1 VPVHSSQAEERIA
14 ILKRQGKGAFSGPP
28 LPPGPLIGFAVAIL
42 AVILISL
49 FTYQA
54 SVTRGETASAVSH
67 TIEVREQLQVLLST
81 LKDAET
87 SQRGFLLTGL
97 ESYLGPYN
105 QAKASLAG
113 EIGKLR
119 ALVSDSQE
127 QLRRLSQIEGLSGE
141 KMDELAQTIALR
153 RAGDSAG
160 ALALVQSDRG
170 KMAMDRVRTVAAQME
185 AQERDLLNARQADW
199 QDAVTFSTAVSWG
212 GSALLL
218 VLIVAA
224 AATTSRDYRLR
235 EKQAWIRAG
244 QMGLAERLQGEQRLD
259 VLGDNTLAF
268 LTSYLN
274 AQIGAIYLRTEA
286 GALERFAAYAM
297 QDHASPAT
305 LQHGQGLLG
314 QAAKLNR
321 VMHVKDVPADYLVVS
336 SAVGRRQPSELLIV
350 PAASEG
356 VVQAVFELGFLRP
369 VRAEEEELLVR
380 LSDQVAVAVRS
391 SKDRTRLEEL
401 LEETQRQSEELQ
413 AQQEELRVNNEELEE
428 QGQALKASQ
437 LRLETQQAELEE
449 TNAQLEEQTQLLEVQ
464 KDDLAK
470 TQVVLVEKATE
481 LERANQYKSEFL
493 ANMSHEL
500 RTPLNSTLILA
511 KLLADNKHGNLTDEQ
526 VRFAQTISSAG
537 RDLLALIN
545 DILDLSKMEAGKLD
559 IVPESFV
566 LAKLAEELNASFA
579 VTAQQKGL
587 GLKVVIEPGVPAR
600 METDMQRL
608 GQILK
613 NLLSNAIKFTEKGEV
628 SLRIYAQANERIA
641 FAVRDTGIGI
651 GQDQH
656 QFIFEAFRQADGSTH
671 RKYGGTGLGLSISR
685 DLAHL
690 LGGDIQ
696 VQSRPGEGS
705 IFTLSLPQVYRSE
718 QALPRPAPPS
728 AAELASAS
736 ALQAARVATAPDIRI
751 SPASAAALP
760 ATPTR
765 LQEIAIDDDRHRIA
779 PGARVIQV
787 IEDDAAFAL
796 ILRDLAREM
805 GFQCV
810 ITHSANEG
818 VAAAELYRPSAILL
832 DMNLPDFSGLGVLD
846 QIKRNPRTRH
856 IPVHVVSVADYAHE
870 AMERGAVG
878 YALKPVQREDLVG
891 AIRKLEAK
899 FLQDLRHV
907 LVVEDDARQLDSIRQ
922 LLAGENINLVGVRTA
937 TEALARLRETTFDCM
952 VMDLN
957 LPDLSGYQL
966 LEKMAEQ
973 EHVAFPPVIVYTG
986 RSLSSE
992 EEQNLRRFSRSIIIK
1007 DARSPERLLD
1017 EVTLFLHQVETAL
1030 SPESQRLLKVARDR
1044 ETVFEGRRILV
1055 VEDDVRN
1062 IFALSSVLEPK
1073 GMKVDIARN
1082 GREAID
1088 ALQRSREQNNGKD
1101 QAGAPIDLVL
1111 MDIMMP
1117 EMDGLTAMREIRKDA
1132 HWKRLP
1138 IIALTA
1144 KAMKDDQEKCLA
1156 AGAND
1161 YIAKPLDV
1169 EKLLS
1174 LVRVWMPK

>member
-1 VPVHSSQAEERIA
+1 M
-14 ILKRQGKGAFSGPP
+14 LKRQGKGAFSGPP
-28 LPPGPLIGFAVAIL
+28 LPMGPLIGFGVAIL
-42 AVILISL
+42 AVVLIAL
-49 FTYQA
+49 FTYEA
-54 SVTRGETASAVSH
+54 SASRGEAANAVSH
-67 TIEVREQLQVLLST
+67 TMRVREQLQSLVST

-87 SQRGFLLTGL
+87 SQRGFLLTGT
-97 ESYLGPYN
+97 ETYLSPYN
-105 QAKASLAG
+105 QARAALPG
-113 EIGKLR
+113 EIARLR
-119 ALVSDSQE
+119 ELIADNPE
-127 QLRRLSQIEGLSGE
+127 QVNRLSQVERVVNDKMEELGE
-141 KMDELAQTIALR
+141 TITR
-153 RAGDSAG
+153 RRNGDTAG
-160 ALALVQSDRG
+160 ALAVVQSDRG
-170 KMAMDRVRTVAAQME
+170 KMSMDRVRTLTRDME
-185 AQERDLLNARQADW
+185 EQERDLLTARQGDW
-199 QDAVTFSTAVSWG
+199 RDAVAFSTAVAWG

-224 AATTSRDYRLR
+224 AVTTSRDYRSR

-244 QMGLAERLQGEQRLD
+244 QMGLAERLQGEQRLST
-259 VLGDNTLAF
+259 LGENTLAF
-268 LTSYLN
+268 LTAYLN
-274 AQIGAIYLRTEA
+274 AQVGAIYLRTDS
-286 GALERFAAYAM
+286 GDFQRFAAYALEDEGA
-297 QDHASPAT
+297 QPHLRD
-305 LQHGQGLLG
+305 GQGLLG

-321 VMHVKDVPADYLVVS
+321 AMHVKEVPEQYLTVS
-336 SAVGRRQPSELLIV
+336 SAVGRHQPRELLIV
-350 PAASEG
+350 PASVDG
-356 VVQAVFELGFLRP
+356 LVQAVFELGFLRQ
-369 VRAEEEELLVR
+369 VRAEEEELLAR
-380 LSDQVAVAVRS
+380 LSDQIAIAVRS

-449 TNAQLEEQTQLLEVQ
+449 TNAQLEEQAQLLELQ

-470 TQVVLVEKATE
+470 TQVVLVDKATE

-511 KLLADNKHGNLTDEQ
+511 KLLADNKQGNLTDEQ

-537 RDLLALIN
+537 NDLLALIN

-559 IVPESFV
+559 IVSESFV
-566 LAKLAEELNASFA
+566 VTKLAEELKASFA
-579 VTAQQKGL
+579 MTAQQKSL
-587 GLKVVIEPGVPAR
+587 AFKVEVEPGVPQR

-628 SLRIYAQANERIA
+628 SLRIYADAQNRIA

-651 GQDQH
+651 GEDQH

-690 LGGDIQ
+690 LGGDIT

-705 IFTLSLPQVYRSE
+705 IFTLSLPQIYSGD
-718 QALPRPAPPS
+718 QAVLRAAAPTSQS
-728 AAELASAS
+728 ANAAAAAST
-736 ALQAARVATAPDIRI
+736 LQAAQVATAPDVRV
-751 SPASAAALP
+751 ASASATA
-760 ATPTR
+760 ATPPR
-765 LQEIAIDDDRHRIA
+765 LQEIAIDDDRHRIEA
-779 PGARVIQV
+779 TARLILV
-787 IEDDAAFAL
+787 IEDDPAFAM
-796 ILRDLAREM
+796 ILRDLAHEM

-810 ITHSANEG
+810 VTHSANEG
-818 VAAAELYRPSAILL
+818 VAAADMYRPSAILM

-846 QIKRNPRTRH
+846 QIKRNSKTRH
-856 IPVHVVSVADYAHE
+856 IPVHVVSVADYSQE
-870 AMERGAVG
+870 AMERGAIG
-878 YALKPVQREDLVG
+878 YALKPVQREELIG

-899 FLQDLRHV
+899 FLQGLRHV

-937 TEALARLRETTFDCM
+937 ADALARLRETTFDCM

-986 RSLSSE
+986 RSLSAE

-1017 EVTLFLHQVETAL
+1017 EVTLFLHQVETTL
-1030 SPESQRLLKVARDR
+1030 PPESQRLLKVARDR

-1073 GMKVDIARN
+1073 GMKVEIARN
-1082 GREAID
+1082 GREALE
-1088 ALQRSREQNNGKD
+1088 ALRRSQDKPEEV
-1101 QAGAPIDLVL
+1101 IDLVL

-1117 EMDGLTAMREIRKDA
+1117 EMDGLTAMREIRKQA
-1132 HWKRLP
+1132 VWKRLP

>member
-1 VPVHSSQAEERIA
+1 MPVFSSQAEERIA
-14 ILKRQGKGAFSGPP
+14 IFKRQGKGAFAGPP
-28 LPPGPLIGFAVAIL
+28 LPPGPLVGFGIAVLAI
-42 AVILISL
+42 ILISL
-49 FTYQA
+49 FTWQA
-54 SVTRGETASAVSH
+54 SLTRAEAARAVSH
-67 TIEVREQLQVLLST
+67 TIEVREQLQVLVST

-87 SQRGFLLTGL
+87 SQRGYLLAGA
-97 ESYLGPYN
+97 ESYLAPYN
-105 QAKASLAG
+105 QAKAALPG
-113 EIGKLR
+113 EFKKLR
-119 ALVSDSQE
+119 DLVSDSPE
-127 QLRRLSQIEGLSGE
+127 QLQRLSQVEGITTE
-141 KMDELAQTIALR
+141 KMDELGQTIALR
-153 RAGDSAG
+153 RSGDAAG
-160 ALALVQSDRG
+160 ALAVVQSDRG
-170 KMAMDRVRTVAAQME
+170 KMAMDRVRAVVREME
-185 AQERDLLNARQADW
+185 NHERDLLASRQSDW
-199 QDAVTFSTAVSWG
+199 QDAVAFSTAVTWG
-212 GSALLL
+212 GSGLLL
-218 VLIVAA
+218 VLIIASAVM
-224 AATTSRDYRLR
+224 TSRDYRSR

-259 VLGDNTLAF
+259 VLGDNTLSF
-268 LTSYLN
+268 LAGYLN
-274 AQIGAIYLRTEA
+274 AQVGAIYIRKN
-286 GALERFAAYAM
+286 GNGFERFASYAVEN
-297 QDHASPAT
+297 ASGAAT
-305 LQHGQGLLG
+305 LQNGDGLLG

-321 VMHVKDVPADYLVVS
+321 AMHIKDVPDDYLRVA
-336 SAVGRRQPSELLIV
+336 SAVGQRKPLELLIV
-350 PAASEG
+350 PASSDG
-356 VVQAVFELGFLRP
+356 LVQAVFELGFLRRIRP
-369 VRAEEEELLVR
+369 EEEELLAR

-401 LEETQRQSEELQ
+401 LEETQRQAEELQ

-449 TNAQLEEQTQLLEVQ
+449 TNAQLEEQAQLLETQ

-470 TQVVLVEKATE
+470 TQVVLVDKASE

-511 KLLADNKHGNLTDEQ
+511 KLLADNKQGNLTDEQ

-537 RDLLALIN
+537 NDLLALIN

-559 IVPESFV
+559 IVSESFAV
-566 LAKLAEELNASFA
+566 AKLADELSAIFA
-579 VTAQQKGL
+579 VTAQHKGL
-587 GLKVVIEPGVPAR
+587 GFKVQVEPGLPPR

-628 SLRIYAQANERIA
+628 TLTVHSAADGRVA
-641 FAVRDTGIGI
+641 FSVRDTGIGI
-651 GQDQH
+651 GEDQH

-685 DLAHL
+685 DLARL
-690 LGGDIQ
+690 LGGDIR
-696 VQSRPGEGS
+696 VQSKPGEGS
-705 IFTLSLPQVYRSE
+705 IFTLTLPQIY
-718 QALPRPAPPS
+718 
-728 AAELASAS
+728 AAEHVTARPEPMPLAASVS
-736 ALQAARVATAPDIRI
+736 ALQAAQAATAPDVRL
-751 SPASAAALP
+751 ASARAP
-760 ATPTR
+760 APR
-765 LQEIAIDDDRHRIA
+765 LQEISIDDDRNRIE
-779 PGARVIQV
+779 PTSRLILV
-787 IEDDAAFAL
+787 IEDDTSFAL
-796 ILRDLAREM
+796 ILRDLAHEM

-818 VAAAELYRPSAILL
+818 VAAAEMYRPSAILL

-846 QIKRNPRTRH
+846 QIKRNPKTRH
-856 IPVHVVSVADYAHE
+856 IPVHVVSVADYSHE
-870 AMERGAVG
+870 ALERGAIG
-878 YALKPVQREDLVG
+878 YALKPVQREELMG

-922 LLAGENINLVGVRTA
+922 LLAGQNTNIVGVHTA
-937 TEALARLRETTFDCM
+937 GDALQRLRETTFDCM

-973 EHVAFPPVIVYTG
+973 DHVAFPPVIVYTG
-986 RSLSSE
+986 RSLSAE

-1017 EVTLFLHQVETAL
+1017 EVTLFLHQVETTL
-1030 SPESQRLLKVARDR
+1030 PPESQRLLKVARDR

-1073 GMKVDIARN
+1073 GMKIEIARN
-1082 GREAID
+1082 GREALE
-1088 ALQRSREQNNGKD
+1088 ALERSTEG
-1101 QAGAPIDLVL
+1101 GSSSVDLVL

-1117 EMDGLTAMREIRKDA
+1117 EMDGMTAMREIRKKPE
-1132 HWKRLP
+1132 WKRLP